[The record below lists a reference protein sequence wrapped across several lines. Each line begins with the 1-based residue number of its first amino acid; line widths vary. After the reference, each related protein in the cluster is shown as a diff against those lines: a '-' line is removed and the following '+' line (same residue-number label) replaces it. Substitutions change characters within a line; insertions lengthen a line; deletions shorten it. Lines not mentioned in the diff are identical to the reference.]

1 MHESMLSRIRM
12 SFLKKKKKKK
22 KKKTSLLKS
31 QNQ

>member
-22 KKKTSLLKS
+22 KKTSLLKS